1 MLEQG
6 GSPTITVDEVKRGF
20 KVLVGVLLASPVVG
34 VVWWM
39 VAPLPRMQMFGRSV
53 VLVDPEGEAAVAA
66 DGWFAVCAGSAGLV
80 CAVVAF
86 AMIRRA
92 RVGALLGLTVGGL
105 IAAVVAW
112 RVGVLLGPAPVH
124 EQAKGLAAGAS
135 FDGPL
140 ALSAK
145 AVLFAWPLISVI
157 VYFALTAG
165 LEPPTPW
172 TRGRTGEAGAEP
184 SPGAADVQRRDGA
197 RFPTTVLRPGYVIA
211 DVDRFFAQLE
221 QGLLSDAEVRS
232 ARFGSTRLTRGYDE
246 AEVDAAI
253 AGWLSSRAPQP

>member
-1 MLEQG
+1 MLDQG
-6 GSPTITVDEVKRGF
+6 GSPTITVDEVKRGLR
-20 KVLVGVLLASPVVG
+20 VLVGVLLASPVVG
-34 VVWWM
+34 VVWWLI
-39 VAPLPRMQMFGRSV
+39 APLPRMQMFGRSV

-66 DGWFAVCAGSAGLV
+66 DGWFAICAGSAGLV

-86 AMIRRA
+86 ALIRRA

-105 IAAVVAW
+105 VAAIIAW
-112 RVGVLLGPAPVH
+112 RIGVFLGPAPVH
-124 EQAKGLAAGAS
+124 EQAKALASGAS

-140 ALSAK
+140 AVSAK
-145 AVLFAWPLISVI
+145 AVLFAWPLVSVI

-172 TRGRTGEAGAEP
+172 TRGHTGEAGAE
-184 SPGAADVQRRDGA
+184 AASVQRRDGA

-221 QGLLSDAEVRS
+221 QDQLSDAEVRS

-253 AGWLSSRAPQP
+253 AGWLSSRAPQA